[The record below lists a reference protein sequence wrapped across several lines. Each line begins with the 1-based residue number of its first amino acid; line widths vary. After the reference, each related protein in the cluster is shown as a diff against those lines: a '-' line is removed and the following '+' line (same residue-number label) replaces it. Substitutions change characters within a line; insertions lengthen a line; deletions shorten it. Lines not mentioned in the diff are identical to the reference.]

1 MQLARFFVALAV
13 LTFAMLAMADN
24 GVHNA
29 EALVKRQSR
38 WVS

>member
-1 MQLARFFVALAV
+1 MQLARFLAALAV
-13 LTFAMLAMADN
+13 LTFAMLVMADN

-38 WVS
+38 